1 MNGKVDDWWKRELHP
16 GGNPV
21 AVVADVNRRR
31 LAPSLNRTPET
42 RRASLS
48 DEERLKLALA
58 EIDRLRAELRLEQ
71 ALGEIE
77 RAADDLRKLSC

>member
-1 MNGKVDDWWKRELHP
+1 MGARCSGHLTE
-16 GGNPV
+16 GTI
-21 AVVADVNRRR
+21 AATQQVADVNRRR
-31 LAPSLNRTPET
+31 LARSLNRTPET